1 MNLIR
6 LFLMLVFLLPTSVLA
21 SITEGGTGMI
31 FGSDH
36 AFCFTAPAGWV
47 LDNQRGRNHDKVFTF
62 LGFEFYWLKDR
73 PGIPATTVVAQYTT
87 LSREN

>member
-6 LFLMLVFLLPTSVLA
+6 LFLMFVVLLPTSVLA
-21 SITEGGTGMI
+21 NITEGGTGMI

-47 LDNQRGRNHDKVFTF
+47 LDNQSGVQQGLHMVFYPV
-62 LGFEFYWLKDR
+62 G
-73 PGIPATTVVAQYTT
+73 Q
-87 LSREN
+87 S